1 MDNTAEEIAI
11 IKDRL
16 LDPKYEGRYLNLTAI
31 SRPTSERVFV
41 GKKHASTNSKFPY
54 RDDVLRIV
62 ADGKKPNNADLF
74 AYVQKTLHSDFAFM
88 AKLIAFNQYDPLFEL
103 PHPLPTVVREI
114 ESFPQ
119 LGRNIKEMEKLAM
132 VIGTIERATEA
143 RGGISTT
150 QQIRHVECFCC
161 CIPIDLKVAIKR
173 GSGYAIPYEHGHIL
187 AHSVG
192 GPNVATNIRM
202 LCPACNKAMYKMN
215 CYEYIV
221 AYGMPG
227 LEKLRREQPDLVDFC
242 RFTVMWSKNTWK
254 YLEYLKDKYHEQIP
268 SVRLWKR
275 LFDCMFAPPDQ
286 RLTFS
291 YALSNWA

>member
-1 MDNTAEEIAI
+1 MDNTAKEITI

-132 VIGTIERATEA
+132 FGRDNRTSNRSPRRCIDDPTDSARRVFLLLYTDRSQSGHQERIGL
-143 RGGISTT
+143 
-150 QQIRHVECFCC
+150 C
-161 CIPIDLKVAIKR
+161 
-173 GSGYAIPYEHGHIL
+173 
-187 AHSVG
+187 HSV
-192 GPNVATNIRM
+192 
-202 LCPACNKAMYKMN
+202 
-215 CYEYIV
+215 
-221 AYGMPG
+221 
-227 LEKLRREQPDLVDFC
+227 
-242 RFTVMWSKNTWK
+242 
-254 YLEYLKDKYHEQIP
+254 
-268 SVRLWKR
+268 
-275 LFDCMFAPPDQ
+275 
-286 RLTFS
+286 
-291 YALSNWA
+291 